1 MSLEG
6 RLEDLGLGDIFQIIS
21 LSKRSGV
28 LTLIRK
34 EGTARLVFRNGQVIF
49 ASSDSISR
57 LGFTLVRKGL
67 ITNED
72 LEYALRSQQG
82 RGPTKPLGTILIEME
97 AIAPEVLE
105 RELREHVVGVVRDLL
120 KWESGSFHFEL
131 GSPGDDQIAA
141 ATGLSTEF
149 LLLEGTRLND
159 EQVRETSGQSRP
171 AAAPRRADPPPARAP
186 ARAPA
191 ESAPRPQPQPR
202 IDMEST
208 QVQATPPRATAPRPA
223 PAALDSS
230 LPSHPGYPRRDLAL
244 LTAMIAEL
252 SKPSSSSEL
261 TLMVLRFASEMMN
274 RAIVFLVRQ
283 RDLVGLGQFGL
294 RVGEDAQEYVKTLRI
309 PLNEPSIFQQVVDQK
324 TAWRGPLESGKWHQY
339 LADKLGGQWPTEV
352 FIAPLICESRVIALL
367 YGDNL
372 PADEVIGE
380 TEGLE
385 AFIKVAGVAFGKA
398 LLERKLLDAQ
408 KPVP

>member
-6 RLEDLGLGDIFQIIS
+6 RLEDLGLSDIFQIIS

-34 EGTARLVFRNGQVIF
+34 EGTARLAFRNGQVIF
-49 ASSDSISR
+49 ASSDSASR

-82 RGPTKPLGTILIEME
+82 RGPAKPLGTILIEME
-97 AIAPEVLE
+97 ALTPDVLE
-105 RELREHVVGVVRDLL
+105 RELREHIVGVVRDLL

-131 GSPGDDQIAA
+131 GSPVADQIAVA
-141 ATGLSTEF
+141 NGLSTEF

-159 EQVRETSGQSRP
+159 EQVREKSNPTLRPARRPEPAVDRVPAPASSQPAVRP
-171 AAAPRRADPPPARAP
+171 AARANL
-186 ARAPA
+186 
-191 ESAPRPQPQPR
+191 
-202 IDMEST
+202 EST
-208 QVQATPPRATAPRPA
+208 SLQSTPPRVAAAGPA
-223 PAALDSS
+223 RLESS
-230 LPSHPGYPRRDLAL
+230 SPSLSGYPRRDLAL

-294 RVGEDAQEYVKTLRI
+294 RVGEDAQEYVKTIRV
-309 PLNEPSIFQQVVDQK
+309 PLSEPSIFQQVVDRK
-324 TAWRGPLESGKWHQY
+324 TTVRGRLDDGKWHHY
-339 LADKLGGQWPTEV
+339 LADKLGGEWPSEV
-352 FIAPLICESRVIALL
+352 FIAPLVCEGRVIALL

-372 PADEVIGE
+372 PTNEAIGE

-398 LLERKLLDAQ
+398 LLERKLQEAQ
-408 KPVP
+408 RPVP